1 MKTRLAIVLASA
13 LAVTAVVA
21 SGAFAQKQ
29 VTPVTVTVTMTEFRF
44 KLSRTTVPKG
54 RPIVFKVFNKGR
66 SAHDFDFPSK
76 GTPFIA
82 PTKSFVLRLTFSKGG
97 IFRYICTVPRHV
109 QLGMAGKLTV
119 K

>member
-13 LAVTAVVA
+13 IAVTAVVA

-29 VTPVTVTVTMTEFRF
+29 VTPVTVTVTMSEFKFR
-44 KLSRTTVPKG
+44 LSRTSVPKG
-54 RPIVFKVFNKGR
+54 TPIVFKVVNKGR

-76 GTPFIA
+76 GTPYVA
-82 PTKSFVLRLTFSKGG
+82 PAKSFILKLTFSKAGT
-97 IFRYICTVPRHV
+97 FRYVCTVPRHV
-109 QLGMAGKLTV
+109 ELGMSGRLAV